1 MKLVRLLL
9 DTMYKIPVVNKAEPL
24 IEAVDAALFGTKDTT
39 TVGPHIVDGIDSKRF
54 MTCALVGL
62 APAALASIYFFG
74 LRALMMIVVSY
85 VAGISVEFT
94 FAVVRKHK
102 IHEGFF
108 VTGLIF
114 PLVLPPTTPLW
125 VVAVGMIFGVLF
137 GKEMFG
143 GTGRNIFNP
152 ALVGR
157 LFITIA
163 FPAIMTTSWLMP
175 ITEATFAEKWL
186 TPFAETSITDSITAA
201 TPLSTYKSTAVM
213 PSTMDLLIGRTAG
226 SMGET
231 CRIAIIIGG
240 LILVFTK
247 AANWR
252 IPVSYLGSVLLFGIL
267 GNHFLPDS
275 IAPPTFQL
283 LSGGLLF
290 GAFFMATDPVTSPF
304 TRAGKYTFGIMCGI
318 LTVLIRSFSGYVE
331 GVMFSIVIM
340 NAFSP
345 LIDHIVL
352 SLKYRPVKA

>member
-1 MKLVRLLL
+1 
-9 DTMYKIPVVNKAEPL
+9 
-24 IEAVDAALFGTKDTT
+24 
-39 TVGPHIVDGIDSKRF
+39 
-54 MTCALVGL
+54 
-62 APAALASIYFFG
+62 
-74 LRALMMIVVSY
+74 
-85 VAGISVEFT
+85 
-94 FAVVRKHK
+94 
-102 IHEGFF
+102 
-108 VTGLIF
+108 
-114 PLVLPPTTPLW
+114 
-125 VVAVGMIFGVLF
+125 
-137 GKEMFG
+137 MFG

-186 TPFAETSITDSITAA
+186 TPFATTSITDSITAA
-201 TPLSTYKSTAVM
+201 TPLSVYKADGVM
-213 PSTMDLLIGRTAG
+213 PSTTDLLMGNTTG

-231 CRIAIIIGG
+231 CGIAIIIGG
-240 LILVFTK
+240 LILLLTK

-252 IPVSYLGSVLLFGIL
+252 IPVTYLGSVLLFGII
-267 GNHFLPDS
+267 GHRFMPQQ
-275 IAPPTFQL
+275 IAPPAFQL

-304 TRAGKYTFGIMCGI
+304 TTVGKYIFGIMCGV

-340 NAFSP
+340 NALTP

-352 SLKYRPVKA
+352 SFKYKPVKL